1 MESRFKF
8 RAWNKENKKYI
19 YGVEKGL
26 EFYSTAGNLRVM
38 TLAEIAESSRYDLEQ
53 CTGLKDKN
61 GKLIYEGD
69 IVEVTSP
76 ENWNIFDEY
85 SNSEILGKGVVVT
98 KPGCAFIKKN
108 DIDGEEKEYYFVLY
122 SVVEDADVEVV
133 GNIHENPELLEED
146 K

>member
-1 MESRFKF
+1 MEDRFKV
-8 RAWNKENKKYI
+8 RAWDTEEGRYASDEDICFDTGGSCDNVYDLVVVDDHFYI
-19 YGVEKGL
+19 Y
-26 EFYSTAGNLRVM
+26 
-38 TLAEIAESSRYDLEQ
+38 EQ

-69 IVEVTSP
+69 IIKVTSP
-76 ENWNIFDEY
+76 KNWNIFDEY

-108 DIDGEEKEYYFVLY
+108 DIDGEEKEYYFALY

-133 GNIHENPELLEED
+133 GNIHENSDLLED